1 MKTILAL
8 VVSAAIIAS
17 ALLLLVG
24 CSTGQ
29 QFQATNPQVPTALD
43 RYDAELSKQSAE
55 IDRRQ
60 KAWEKM
66 PDGPEKQKE
75 TQELLML
82 VKGYNEAVKERN
94 DYAERMLHLI
104 NESIAADAM
113 QTSANAQMMQALQP
127 SPAPTPIKIQVQQVP
142 YPYGTYPTYP

>member
-1 MKTILAL
+1 
-8 VVSAAIIAS
+8 VSAPIIAS

-29 QFQATNPQVPTALD
+29 QFQATNQSPPQVPTALD

-82 VKGYNEAVKERN
+82 VKAYNEAVKERN

-113 QTSANAQMMQALQP
+113 QTTANAQMMQALQP

-142 YPYGTYPTYP
+142 YPYGTYP